1 MTLERRAIA
10 SSPHPLDRGAFVAYL
25 LGGVV
30 PLAALGV
37 VVERYVLSPTIDRLD
52 ERTAVGLA
60 ALVVGIA
67 VLSLFSFL
75 MLRRLVVRAIEKNLA
90 PIYHDALTGLP
101 NRLLFQKRLEEAV
114 AQAERNDDL
123 VAVCFLDLDGFKRI
137 NDSLGHAAGDELIRQ
152 VASRLQDNLRA
163 TDPVARTRSETGG
176 EDPSVSRLG
185 GDEFTFVMPELAS
198 AEDASSVVWRVLEAI
213 RRPFTLD
220 GREVAVT
227 ASAGIAM
234 YPADAQEPQTLL
246 RNADIAMYWAKSCG
260 RNNYQFFAESMD
272 SAGQRRL
279 NIERCLR
286 RSLERYPFSLI
297 YQPIRDAETARI
309 VAVEALL
316 RWEDPELG
324 PVGPAEFIPVAEEA
338 GLIAPLGEWVL
349 RTACAQAKAWQ
360 DAGLQAPRMCVNAS
374 GIQIK
379 HPSWVARVR
388 SILERLELGPGALEL
403 EITEST
409 ILGDDDGTRETLHEL
424 SAMGVT
430 LALDDFGTGYS
441 SLRYLH
447 DFPIDRVKIDQA
459 FVQSLGTEMGRSLTV
474 SVISMAHGLGI
485 TAIAEGVETEEQ
497 AAFLRESGCDELQ
510 GFLFSKPVPADELT
524 EYLERE
530 KENDEEK
537 DER

>member
-1 MTLERRAIA
+1 MPLERPAIKA
-10 SSPHPLDRGAFVAYL
+10 FPSALDQGAFVAYF

-37 VVERYVLSPTIDRLD
+37 VVERYLLSPEIERLD
-52 ERTAVGLA
+52 DLSAAGLVS
-60 ALVVGIA
+60 LVAGIA

-75 MLRRLVVRAIEKNLA
+75 MLRRLVVRAIEQNLE
-90 PIYHDALTGLP
+90 PIYHDVLTGLP
-101 NRLLFQKRLEEAV
+101 NRLLFQQRLEQAV
-114 AQAERNDDL
+114 EHATETGDL

-137 NDSLGHAAGDELIRQ
+137 NDSLGHAVGDELIRQ
-152 VASRLQDNLRA
+152 AAQRLQDNLRS
-163 TDPVARTRSETGG
+163 TDAVARSRSEVASA
-176 EDPSVSRLG
+176 DPSVSRLG
-185 GDEFTFVMPELAS
+185 GDEFTFVIPDLSS
-198 AEDASSVVWRVLEAI
+198 AHDASSAVWRVLEAI
-213 RRPFTLD
+213 RKPFTLE
-220 GREVAVT
+220 GREVTVT
-227 ASAGIAM
+227 ASAGIALF
-234 YPADAQEPQTLL
+234 PDDADEPQTLL

-260 RNNYQFFAESMD
+260 RNNYQFFAQSMD
-272 SAGQRRL
+272 SEGQRRL

-297 YQPIRDAETARI
+297 YQPIRDAESTQI

-324 PVGPAEFIPVAEEA
+324 AVGPAEFIPVAEEA

-349 RTACAQAKAWQ
+349 RTACAQVKAWQ
-360 DAGLQAPRMCVNAS
+360 DAGLRAPRMCVNAS

-388 SILERLELGPGALEL
+388 SILERLDLSPGSLEL

-409 ILGDDDGTRETLHEL
+409 ILGDGDGTRETLHEL

-459 FVQSLGTEMGRSLTV
+459 FVQSLGTEMGRSLIL

-485 TAIAEGVETEEQ
+485 TAIAEGVETEDQ
-497 AAFLRESGCDELQ
+497 ATFLRDAGCDELQ
-510 GFLFSKPVPADELT
+510 GFLFSKPVPAAELT
-524 EYLERE
+524 THLEAE
-530 KENDEEK
+530 KEAGGGA
-537 DER
+537 